1 MINSF
6 DFFKNVPNKKFRIAL
21 CISGESRNAM
31 YSFPYIYETFIRSND
46 IFETDVYIHTRSTYR
61 ALHLY
66 EAKKYVIDRS
76 FEGQIFADTFSQEK
90 LSTFPKELRQEFES
104 ITKYAFN
111 SNSLKN
117 QIILWDGILKA
128 FNLAF
133 EFPKYD
139 LYIRLRPDIV
149 FKSQF
154 NLYGIINDILVLKKY
169 NIFVPNH
176 WYSKN
181 KKYDDTF
188 AIGDYKSMMYYA
200 FLFNHYISLVS
211 ECNTFHSE
219 SILFNYLNR
228 NNNIKVGG
236 HDADISIIRKVNPLL
251 TMAHPFYLN
260 ENEIY
265 EQ

>member
-104 ITKYAFN
+104 IPTDHLLLYMPYLFV
-111 SNSLKN
+111 
-117 QIILWDGILKA
+117 ILLLLN
-128 FNLAF
+128 F
-133 EFPKYD
+133 
-139 LYIRLRPDIV
+139 LYIMR
-149 FKSQF
+149 K
-154 NLYGIINDILVLKKY
+154 ILMAVHTQNYHNQLH
-169 NIFVPNH
+169 P
-176 WYSKN
+176 
-181 KKYDDTF
+181 
-188 AIGDYKSMMYYA
+188 
-200 FLFNHYISLVS
+200 
-211 ECNTFHSE
+211 
-219 SILFNYLNR
+219 NYL
-228 NNNIKVGG
+228 
-236 HDADISIIRKVNPLL
+236 
-251 TMAHPFYLN
+251 M
-260 ENEIY
+260 IY
-265 EQ
+265 